1 MMKRNSIVILVLVA
15 SVLFTSPA
23 WKSPQDGGDIQAIVV
38 KVVNTVDKNVPA
50 RGWSKAVPL
59 DRLRSGYE
67 VRTQDKS
74 YALIRFADETK
85 LLVRQK
91 SIVEIRGRVEGRRI
105 VDRNVHTTRGRVAFD
120 VKKSEREQFRFSSPI
135 SVASI
140 RGTLGSYLAD
150 SDSLNKLIINRG
162 LASFTSLISNQTMDV
177 GSNQTGVTDNQGNLF
192 VRQSTD
198 EEQEEGE
205 GNEPGEDETKMETK
219 EIRIQGTD
227 RDGNPKTVILQ
238 WKQ

>member
-1 MMKRNSIVILVLVA
+1 MKRNVVLITVLVGI
-15 SVLFTSPA
+15 VLLTSPA
-23 WKSPQDGGDIQAIVV
+23 WKSPQDGKDIQAIVV
-38 KVVNTVDKNVPA
+38 KVVNTVDKNVPT

-91 SIVEIRGRVEGRRI
+91 SVVEIRGRVEGRRI

-162 LASFTSLISNQTMDV
+162 LASFTSLISNQTQDV
-177 GSNQTGVTDNQGNLF
+177 GSNQTGVADDKGNLF
-192 VRQSTD
+192 VRQSTKD
-198 EEQEEGE
+198 EEEEGA
-205 GNEPGEDETKMETK
+205 GKEPTEEDTRMETRQL
-219 EIRIQGTD
+219 RIQGVD
-227 RDGNPKTVILQ
+227 KDGNPKTVILE